1 MKNNTKP
8 SLMLGFFMPIIIT
21 YAKTEIPIF
30 AKVYK
35 PILMKKNILLL
46 AIITILGS
54 CNKKDVN
61 YVNFTGNISNTTPS
75 DTILTLKTNVY
86 TKNIRIDKDGSF
98 KDTINAKTAGYYT
111 LTLNGKNV
119 GFTFLRNGFNLS
131 LTTDKKTF
139 FESSKYT
146 GKGSSSINYLLSQY
160 KLGRS
165 FGDPRAMFSLEKGA
179 FLKKIN
185 AMKSR
190 FDSLKKS
197 YVAIDTMLI
206 RKNDQQNSEFF
217 NMLEQSYDKQHA
229 ASKQQQNA
237 SSKLTKGNPS
247 PKFENYINYK
257 GGKTSLDALK
267 GKYVYIDVW
276 ATWCN
281 PCIAEIPAL
290 KSLEK
295 KYHNKNIRFVSIS
308 IDDKRT
314 AGSWD
319 KALAKWRKMVK
330 DKNLTGTQLYAGE
343 DIEFMRAYLVTGI
356 PRFILIDPKG
366 NIVAPNAPRPSNPA
380 LEKLFKE
387 LGI

>member
-1 MKNNTKP
+1 
-8 SLMLGFFMPIIIT
+8 
-21 YAKTEIPIF
+21 
-30 AKVYK
+30 
-35 PILMKKNILLL
+35 MKKNILLL
-46 AIITILGS
+46 AFITILGS
-54 CNKKDVN
+54 CNKEDAN
-61 YVNFTGNISNTTPS
+61 YVTFSGKIININAS
-75 DTILTLKTNVY
+75 DSILSIKANAFKKDITIN
-86 TKNIRIDKDGSF
+86 NDGSF

-119 GFTFLRNGFNLS
+119 GFTFLRNGFDLN
-131 LTTDKKTF
+131 LTTDKNTF

-160 KLGRS
+160 KAGRS
-165 FGDPRAMFSLEKGA
+165 FGDPRAMFSLEKDA

-185 AMKSR
+185 TMKSS
-190 FDSLKKS
+190 FDSIKKS

-206 RKNDQQNSEFF
+206 RKNDKQNSEFF
-217 NMLEQSYDKQHA
+217 KMLEQSYDQQHA
-229 ASKQQQNA
+229 ASKQQQEA

-247 PKFENYINYK
+247 PKFNNYINYK
-257 GGKTSLDALK
+257 GGKTSLDDLK
-267 GKYVYIDVW
+267 GKYLYIDVW

-319 KALAKWRKMVK
+319 KALAKWKAMVK

-343 DIEFMRAYLVTGI
+343 DIEFMRDYLVTGI

-366 NIVAPNAPRPSNPA
+366 NIVNPNAPRPSNPA
-380 LEKLFKE
+380 LENLFKE

>member
-1 MKNNTKP
+1 
-8 SLMLGFFMPIIIT
+8 
-21 YAKTEIPIF
+21 
-30 AKVYK
+30 
-35 PILMKKNILLL
+35 MKKITLLL
-46 AIITILGS
+46 AAVTLLYSCQKENTNAVNFSGEISNVNANDSILS
-54 CNKKDVN
+54 IRTNVFKKDIAIN
-61 YVNFTGNISNTTPS
+61 
-75 DTILTLKTNVY
+75 
-86 TKNIRIDKDGSF
+86 KDGSF
-98 KDTINAKTAGYYT
+98 KDTINIKKAGYYT
-111 LTLNGKNV
+111 LSMNGKNV
-119 GFTFLRNGFNLS
+119 GFTFLRNGFDLNL
-131 LTTDKKTF
+131 TADKNTF

-146 GKGSSSINYLLSQY
+146 GKGASSINYLLTQY

-165 FGDPRAMFSLEKGA
+165 FGDPRVMFTLEKEA

-185 AMKSR
+185 AMRSS

-197 YVAIDTMLI
+197 YVDIDTMLV
-206 RKNDQQNSEFF
+206 RTNDKQNSEFF
-217 NMLEQSYDKQHA
+217 TMLEKSYDKQHA
-229 ASKQQQNA
+229 AAKQQEMA
-237 SSKLTKGNPS
+237 SIKLAKGKPS
-247 PKFENYINYK
+247 PKFKNYINYK

-267 GKYVYIDVW
+267 GKYVYIDIW

-308 IDDKRT
+308 IDDKST

-319 KALAKWRKMVK
+319 KALAKWKKMVK

-343 DIEFMRAYLVTGI
+343 DIEFMKEYLVTGI

-366 NIVAPNAPRPSNPA
+366 NIVNPNAPRPSNPA
-380 LEKLFKE
+380 LENLFKE